1 VKRSLQKN
9 IPVIYLMGF
18 FHSFMVVIPVFVPLV
33 QGYGLSMSEVL
44 QTQALFAMTV
54 ALTEVPSGYI
64 ADLWGRKR
72 AILLGSLL
80 NGFGFL
86 ALVWADSFADFL
98 RYEFILGLGIS
109 LISGADLALLY
120 DSETVLLEQGEGGG
134 AGATRSLSRL
144 ISIEAGAS
152 GVAGIV
158 ASLLL
163 IYSTMQ
169 ALLIV
174 QALCG
179 FMPLLLGLL
188 LVETPR
194 PEIQVSHSANAREI
208 FRLLL
213 FGKPVVLWTTLAI
226 IVFGLL
232 AVYSFWMYQ
241 KYWELQGMP
250 VAWFGYTWAAFALM
264 VSISARY
271 AGMIEQFLGWR
282 RLLWLA
288 ASLPI
293 IGLLGMAFIGG
304 WAGVMCGLV
313 IQVSR
318 GLSLTLF
325 YDALNRRVPGDFRAT
340 VNSLVSLG
348 VRGVFIITGPGLGY
362 LLDSRGMHVTLVIL
376 ACVFAPLFLLVIAG
390 LGTRIRREGVADEA
404 EPLSAI

>member
-1 VKRSLQKN
+1 
-9 IPVIYLMGF
+9 MGF
-18 FHSFMVVIPVFVPLV
+18 FHSFMVVIPVFVPLA

-44 QTQALFAMTV
+44 QTQALFAITV

-98 RYEFILGLGIS
+98 RYEFILGLGVS

-120 DSETVLLEQGEGGG
+120 DSESILQEQGEGGG
-134 AGATRSLSRL
+134 AGASRSLSRL

-152 GVAGIV
+152 GIAGIV

-163 IYSTMQ
+163 IYSNMQ
-169 ALLIV
+169 ALLSV

-179 FMPLLLGLL
+179 FMPFLLGLML
-188 LVETPR
+188 METPR
-194 PEIQVSHSANAREI
+194 PELQVSHSANAREI

-232 AVYSFWMYQ
+232 AIYSFWMYQ
-241 KYWELQGMP
+241 KYWELQGLP
-250 VAWFGYTWAAFALM
+250 VAWFGYTWAAFALV
-264 VSISARY
+264 VSVSARY
-271 AGMIEQFLGWR
+271 AGVIEQFLGWR

-293 IGLLGMAFIGG
+293 IGLLGMAFLGG
-304 WAGVMCGLV
+304 WGGVMFGLL

-318 GLSLTLF
+318 GLSLTVF

-348 VRGVFIITGPGLGY
+348 VRGIFIVTGPGLGY
-362 LLDSRGMHVTLVIL
+362 LLDQRGMHVTLVIL

-390 LGTRIRREGVADEA
+390 LGSRIQREGRAHEA
-404 EPLSAI
+404 EPLSVI